1 MSCGCEPRRHFGKVS
16 DCMRRTVILLAIL
29 LLQTAIASAKD
40 KRWMLHVGPVF
51 GQSWLGS
58 EDKRRGAFYGLQYSK
73 SDPQLFAMGH
83 EGELVI
89 EAYYMYTIGGGFR
102 SGRFPKNNSH
112 HYGVMA
118 LARYWNR
125 EPTQFKTF
133 VEIGWGLQ
141 YVDKRTHDLG
151 GLFNTTPT
159 LGIGMK
165 GPFEGYELILGM
177 RYMHVSNAGVV
188 GNNEG
193 HNFFHFYVG
202 VQF

>member
-1 MSCGCEPRRHFGKVS
+1 
-16 DCMRRTVILLAIL
+16 
-29 LLQTAIASAKD
+29 
-40 KRWMLHVGPVF
+40 MLHAGPVY

-58 EDKRRGAFYGLQYSK
+58 EDKRRGALYALQYAK
-73 SDPQLFAMGH
+73 IEPRLFAMGH
-83 EGELVI
+83 EGELVV
-89 EAYYMYTIGGGFR
+89 EAYYMYTKGGGFR
-102 SGRFPKNNSH
+102 SGRFPTNNSH
-112 HYGVMA
+112 HYGIMA

-125 EPTQFKTF
+125 APTQFKTF

-141 YVDKRTHDLG
+141 YVNTKTHDLG

-159 LGIGMK
+159 MGIGMK

-193 HNFFHFYVG
+193 HNFFQFYVG